1 MLIVFGGLPGTG
13 KTTLARAIAEE
24 RRATLLRIDTI
35 EQALRES
42 GLVGEDLGPA
52 GYMVAYALADSNL
65 RLGRTVV
72 ADSVN
77 PHKLT
82 RDAWRDV
89 ATAVA
94 CPLVE
99 IEVICSDA
107 EEHRRRVESRLTDI
121 AGLKLPTWQDVVDRD
136 YEPWDRERIVVDTA
150 GRSESDALETLR
162 GLIDEKPL

>member
-1 MLIVFGGLPGTG
+1 MLFVFGGLPGTG

-72 ADSVN
+72 ANSVN

-107 EEHRRRVESRLTDI
+107 EEHRRRVEFPPHRHRRPQAPDM
-121 AGLKLPTWQDVVDRD
+121 
-136 YEPWDRERIVVDTA
+136 A
-150 GRSESDALETLR
+150 GRRRPRLRAMGPGAHRCRYGGTL
-162 GLIDEKPL
+162 